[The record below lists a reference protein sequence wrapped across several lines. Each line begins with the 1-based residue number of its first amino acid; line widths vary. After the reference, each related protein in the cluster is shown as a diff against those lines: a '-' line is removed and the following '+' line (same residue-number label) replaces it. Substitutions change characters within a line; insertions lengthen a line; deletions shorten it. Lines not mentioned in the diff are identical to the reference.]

1 MSQNKQ
7 GAYEFRTIAFRIG
20 NLINLLL
27 LLVAF
32 GLASMYS
39 TWGLAFFIGLPAA
52 LVPLWLYKTLGDH
65 VLARVSYGVSFMLL
79 AALHIHQSMGFTE
92 VHFGIFVL
100 LAILISFRDWVV
112 IVVAAATIAVHHLLF
127 MYLQQ
132 NGAPVYVVPTEN
144 ARLSIILIHAV
155 YVVIES
161 AVLVVI
167 CRTSL
172 REAQVGQAYF
182 DMTATLVRNDG
193 TVVLTERCPEHKS
206 RRLIRFNQMLHT
218 LHESIGSV
226 SRSTVENRA
235 AADAL
240 QKEGATLSESMRRQQ
255 TEVERIAAASEEMSH
270 SIAETEQRSIEVLNT
285 AKSAGDA
292 AQSGKTSVSKTRVSV
307 EDLAAVL
314 EDSRNKVTQ
323 MAESAT
329 EIRKVLQVIDTIAEQ
344 TNLLALN
351 AAIEAARAGEA
362 GRGFAVVA
370 DEVRNLASQTQ
381 GSTEQIE
388 RNVERLTKTS
398 QESVQAVGNC
408 LDKLDETRSYSEESD
423 GWLSSIAEQSASL
436 EAAIQDI
443 THALQ
448 QQNQASSSVT
458 QSTQYL
464 NDLSAEHL
472 QEAEN
477 LVATANQ
484 VAAIS
489 DRLAEQTTRFVYE

>member
-32 GLASMYS
+32 GLASMHS

-65 VLARVSYGVSFMLL
+65 ALARISFGVSFMLFS
-79 AALHIHQSMGFTE
+79 ALHIHQSMGFTE

-100 LAILISFRDWVV
+100 LAVLIAFRDWVV
-112 IVVAAATIAVHHLLF
+112 ILVAAATITVHHLLF

-132 NGAPVYVVPTEN
+132 SGAPVYVVPAEN

-161 AVLVVI
+161 AVLVII

-182 DMTATLVRNDG
+182 DMTATLVHPDG

-206 RRLIRFNQMLHT
+206 RRLIRFNQVLNT

-226 SRSTVENRA
+226 ARSTEKNDSA
-235 AADAL
+235 AATL

-255 TEVERIAAASEEMSH
+255 TEVERIAAASEEMTH

-292 AQSGKTSVSKTRVSV
+292 AQSGKTSVSKTRQSV

-314 EDSRNKVTQ
+314 EESRSKVEQ
-323 MAESAT
+323 MAES
-329 EIRKVLQVIDTIAEQ
+329 
-344 TNLLALN
+344 
-351 AAIEAARAGEA
+351 

-398 QESVQAVGNC
+398 QESVVAVGNC
-408 LDKLDETRSYSEESD
+408 LLKLDETRSYSEESD
-423 GWLSSIAEQSASL
+423 GWLSSIAEQSASV
-436 EAAIQDI
+436 EMAIQDI
-443 THALQ
+443 AHALE

-464 NDLSAEHL
+464 NDLAVEHL
-472 QEAEN
+472 QETEN
-477 LVATANQ
+477 LVQTANQ
-484 VAAIS
+484 VATIS
-489 DRLAEQTTRFVYE
+489 DGLAQQTARFVYE

>member
-1 MSQNKQ
+1 MSQKTQ
-7 GAYEFRTIAFRIG
+7 GAYGFRVIAFRIG

-27 LLVAF
+27 LFVAL
-32 GLASMYS
+32 GLASMHS
-39 TWGLAFFIGLPAA
+39 TWGLALFIGLPAA

-65 VLARVSYGVSFMLL
+65 VLARVSYGVSFMLFS
-79 AALHIHQSMGFTE
+79 ALHIHQSMGFTE

-100 LAILISFRDWVV
+100 LAVLISFRDWLV

-132 NGAPVYVVPTEN
+132 SGAPVYVVPVEN

-182 DMTATLVRNDG
+182 DMTETLVREDG

-206 RRLIRFNQMLHT
+206 RRLIRFNRVLQT

-226 SRSTVENRA
+226 SRSAVRNRT
-235 AADAL
+235 AADVL
-240 QKEGATLSESMRRQQ
+240 QNEGAHLSEGMRNQQ
-255 TEVERIAAASEEMSH
+255 TEVERIAAASEEMTY
-270 SIAETEQRSIEVLNT
+270 SIGETEQRSVEVLDT
-285 AKSAGDA
+285 AKSAGEA
-292 AQSGKTSVSKTRVSV
+292 AQSGKASVTKTRVSV
-307 EDLAAVL
+307 EDLATVL
-314 EDSRNKVTQ
+314 EESRTKVEHMADSVQ
-323 MAESAT
+323 
-329 EIRKVLQVIDTIAEQ
+329 EIQKVLQVIDAIAGQ

-388 RNVERLTKTS
+388 RNIERLTRTS
-398 QESVQAVGNC
+398 QESVVAVSNC
-408 LDKLDETRSYSEESD
+408 LNKLDETRIFSEESD
-423 GWLSSIAEQSASL
+423 GWLTSIAEQSATV
-436 EAAIQDI
+436 EIAIQDI
-443 THALQ
+443 TYALQ
-448 QQNQASSSVT
+448 QQNQASSSIT
-458 QSTQYL
+458 KSTQYL

-472 QEAEN
+472 QDAEK
-477 LVATANQ
+477 LVETANQ

-489 DRLAEQTTRFVYE
+489 DRLTQETTRFVYE